1 MSHDTLVHR
10 DTFSVV
16 RRLSKAKTDCER
28 FVRLWLLLVVT
39 IVSENRQRCEL
50 QEPRR
55 RETYLTALHR
65 AQRTAPSGEP
75 DHNQTQPFSPIPAH
89 CPHILAS
96 FTRIISFYLFST
108 TSIQIRAFI
117 ILLFITCFL
126 LHMLFYGF
134 VKYSSYAH

>member
-55 RETYLTALHR
+55 RETYLAALHR

-96 FTRIISFYLFST
+96 LTRIISFYLFST
-108 TSIQIRAFI
+108 TYSDTYFYSLIIYYVFSITYV
-117 ILLFITCFL
+117 LLWFR
-126 LHMLFYGF
+126 
-134 VKYSSYAH
+134 

>member
-39 IVSENRQRCEL
+39 IARKTGNVASSKNRADAKPTSPLC
-50 QEPRR
+50 
-55 RETYLTALHR
+55 TALN
-65 AQRTAPSGEP
+65 EP
-75 DHNQTQPFSPIPAH
+75 PHQGSPITTRHSP
-89 CPHILAS
+89 LARFLPIVPTS
-96 FTRIISFYLFST
+96 SLALPGLFL
-108 TSIQIRAFI
+108 SIYSQLRTQIRTFI
-117 ILLFITCFL
+117 VLLFITCFL
-126 LHMLFYGF
+126 LHMFFYGF